1 MSTCPTCQATL
12 ADDAISCS
20 HCGSQVGTIAMSH
33 SDSNPSRTRPVV
45 EAEDDRF
52 FPGTLI
58 AERYRIVARLGKG
71 GMGEVYRATDI
82 RLGQTVALK
91 FLPEAMSHDPAAL
104 ARFHAEVRIARQVTH
119 PNVCR
124 VYDIG
129 EFQGQPFLSM
139 EFVDGENLAVLL
151 RRIGRLSA
159 DKAVE
164 IARRLC
170 AGLAAAH
177 NQGVLH
183 RDLKPANIMIDG
195 RGQVLITDF
204 GLAGIAD
211 EIQGAE
217 VRNGTPAYMAP
228 EQLNG
233 TGVSV
238 KSDIYALGLVLY
250 EMFTGK
256 RAYEANTLAELK
268 SKRAQG
274 DPISISTVVR
284 DIDPSV
290 ERIIAACL
298 DSDPRKRPASALA
311 VSAALPGGDLLA
323 EALAAGATPSP
334 EMVAAAG
341 SKEGMRPMLAL
352 ACAVFIIAGFV
363 TALWIHSSLSVTSFI
378 DLEKPPETLAVEA
391 REMVRRLGFDAK
403 PADRAWGLDYNYS
416 LLAYAAT
423 HRPAAGPPVT
433 SMPSPI
439 TFWYRESPT
448 ALFADTVFGTG
459 VVTAN
464 MPEQTTVGMLGITL
478 DAYGHLRSLETVTPQ
493 FVAQPQPPR
502 PLDVSALF
510 GAAGLDFTAFKP
522 ADPQYRPPTTV
533 DTRAAWTGPYPGRS
547 DFTAHVE
554 AGGLQG
560 KPVYFY
566 VAGPW
571 TRTPPTG
578 EQQDSGMS
586 LGEILQIALQIIA
599 IVAGA
604 LLAWRNLRMGR
615 GDRQGAFRLGVVGA
629 TLTFVKWILVAH
641 HVSGKL
647 ELSLIDQGLEDALF
661 FGAQLWIAYLALEPY
676 IRRRW
681 PSTIITWSRLVTGNR
696 RDPLVGR
703 DILVGLAFSVVYSM
717 IFMVAFIYLQ
727 QHGSMPGNNGAI
739 SSLVG
744 YRRMFGDFV
753 GLGVTAVWSS
763 FRLFLVFFLLRLV
776 LRKDWLAG
784 AGMMILYAAIN
795 GLRSPVPYVL
805 MPAHALVY
813 LLVVVILLR
822 YGILALMVCILMT
835 NLMLTGAFSTNFS
848 AWYGASSLLALV
860 VVILATAYGFRMTTA
875 GQPLLG
881 RWLEA

>member
-1 MSTCPTCQATL
+1 MPSCPTCQSML
-12 ADDAISCS
+12 ADDAVSCS
-20 HCGSQVGTIAMSH
+20 RCGSQVGTLAMSH
-33 SDSNPSRTRPVV
+33 SDSSPSRTRPAV
-45 EAEDDRF
+45 EAEEDRF

-58 AERYRIVARLGKG
+58 AERYRIISRIGRG

-82 RLGQTVALK
+82 RLAQTVALK
-91 FLPEAMSHDPAAL
+91 FLPEAMAHEPSAL

-129 EFQGQPFLSM
+129 EYQGQPFLSM
-139 EFVDGENLAVLL
+139 EFVDGENLASLL
-151 RRIGRLSA
+151 RRIGRLPA

-233 TGVSV
+233 TEVSI

-256 RAYEANTLAELK
+256 RAYEAETLAELK
-268 SKRAQG
+268 SKRAQA

-284 DIDPSV
+284 DIDPAV
-290 ERIIAACL
+290 ERVIATCL
-298 DSDPRKRPASALA
+298 DRDPRKRPSSALA

-323 EALAAGATPSP
+323 EALAAGETPSP

-341 SKEGMRPMLAL
+341 SQEGMRPLPAV
-352 ACAVFIIAGFV
+352 ACAAFIVIGFLTV
-363 TALWIHSSLSVTSFI
+363 LWIHSGLNVISFI

-391 REMVRRLGFDAK
+391 RDLARRLGFETK
-403 PADRAWGLDYNYS
+403 PNDRAWGIDYDYS
-416 LLAYAAT
+416 YFGYVDK
-423 HRPAAGPPVT
+423 HRPATGPPIT
-433 SMPSPI
+433 STPSPI
-439 TFWYRESPT
+439 TFWYRESP
-448 ALFADTVFGTG
+448 AMLLADTVFGTG
-459 VVTAN
+459 VVTQN
-464 MPEQTTVGMLGITL
+464 TPEQTTVGMLRLTL
-478 DAYGHLRSLETVTPQ
+478 DPYGRLRSLEAVTPQ
-493 FVAQPQPPR
+493 YLPQPAAQR
-502 PLDVSALF
+502 PLDAASLF
-510 GAAGLDFTAFKP
+510 GAAGLDLSSFKP
-522 ADPQYRPPTTV
+522 ADPLYRPPTTV
-533 DTRAAWTGPYPGRS
+533 DTRAAWTGPYPGRQ
-547 DFTAHVE
+547 DLNARVE
-554 AGGLQG
+554 AGSLAG
-560 KPVYFY
+560 KPVYFFL
-566 VAGPW
+566 AGPW
-571 TRTPPTG
+571 TPTPPTG
-578 EQQDSGMS
+578 EQPNSRMN
-586 LGEILQIALQIIA
+586 LGQILQIALQVVS

-604 LLAWRNLRMGR
+604 LLAWRNVRMGR

-629 TLTFVKWILVAH
+629 TLTFLKWVLTAH
-641 HVSGKL
+641 HVSGQL
-647 ELSLIDQGLEDALF
+647 ELSLIDQGLEDALY

-681 PSTIITWSRLVTGNR
+681 PSTIITWSRLFTGRR

-717 IFMVAFIYLQ
+717 IFMLAFLYLQ
-727 QHGSMPGNNGAI
+727 QQGSLPGSNGSI

-744 YRRMFGDFV
+744 YRRMLGDFV
-753 GLGVTAVWSS
+753 GLGVNAVWSS

-776 LRKDWLAG
+776 LRKDWLAS
-784 AGMMILYAAIN
+784 AGMMILYGAIN
-795 GLRSPVPYVL
+795 GLRSGAPYVL
-805 MPAHALVY
+805 TPAHALIY

-822 YGILALMVCILMT
+822 YGILALMVCIMMT

-848 AWYGASSLLALV
+848 AWYGASSVLALI
-860 VVILATAYGFRMTTA
+860 VVIGATIYAFRMTTSA
-875 GQPLLG
+875 QSLVG